1 RPPQRRHR
9 LRRPRGGGVAN
20 PHAAVEVEQRVVVA
34 AEKRRKGHDG
44 GLSLAAVSRPLALVA
59 ALAMI
64 LVGAVGCGADREGL
78 SKTTA
83 SFASLARMGFY
94 DGRTFHRIVPG
105 DLIQGGDPHG
115 DGSGG
120 PGYHT
125 VEAPPSSLKY
135 TRGVVAMG
143 KTEIDD
149 PGTAGSQFFIVT
161 GP

>member
-1 RPPQRRHR
+1 MPHSRQFGRKNKLR
-9 LRRPRGGGVAN
+9 LLTV
-20 PHAAVEVEQRVVVA
+20 
-34 AEKRRKGHDG
+34 
-44 GLSLAAVSRPLALVA
+44 
-59 ALAMI
+59 
-64 LVGAVGCGADREGL
+64 
-78 SKTTA
+78 
-83 SFASLARMGFY
+83 
-94 DGRTFHRIVPG
+94 HRIVPG

-161 GP
+161 GPDAQLDPDYALVGRVSAGMDTVDRIAVVPADPNSDAPVQPVVIEAMRVVQVK